1 MKKLFKWFFRLILVL
16 VLLAVL
22 LVLFLD
28 PIAKA
33 LAERQIREQTGLGVK
48 IGKVSIGLRSPTLAL
63 ENFKLV
69 NSPAFGGSTFIDA
82 PELQAQY
89 DMQELRVKKVRLSR
103 LRMHLGQLDNV

>member
-33 LAERQIREQTGLGVK
+33 LAER
-48 IGKVSIGLRSPTLAL
+48 
-63 ENFKLV
+63 
-69 NSPAFGGSTFIDA
+69 
-82 PELQAQY
+82 
-89 DMQELRVKKVRLSR
+89 
-103 LRMHLGQLDNV
+103 